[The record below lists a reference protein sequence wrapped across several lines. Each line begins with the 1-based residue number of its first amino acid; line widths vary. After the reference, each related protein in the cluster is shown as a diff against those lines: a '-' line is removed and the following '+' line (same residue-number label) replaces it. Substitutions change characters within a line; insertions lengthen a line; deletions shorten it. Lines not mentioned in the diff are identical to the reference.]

1 MPTGSTRNSLWWP
14 ILSIVALL
22 TACAGDEDA
31 QSPVTEPAAAP
42 AVISGTATY
51 RERMLLPPG
60 SQLEVG
66 LQDISLA
73 DVPAITLATQRIDD
87 PGAPPFKFQLE
98 YDPAAI
104 DPSHTYAV
112 RATVR
117 NDGRLM
123 FTTDTVYPVLT
134 RDAGTSVDLL
144 LVRVSEAPA
153 SAPLLGTRW
162 SLVAIGDERVAKKP
176 PPNDPHLL
184 LLAVGSSASG
194 NSGCNRFSG
203 SFASEGSGLTFGA
216 MISTLM
222 ACADPAV
229 NDLESRFLAAIA
241 SVDSFEIERRE
252 LHLKSRR
259 GGGADLCGDGALG
272 RVLGPVL
279 G

>member
-1 MPTGSTRNSLWWP
+1 VPIGSTRNSLWWP
-14 ILSIVALL
+14 ILSIAALL

-73 DVPAITLATQRIDD
+73 DVPAIILATQRIDD

-162 SLVAIGDERVAKKP
+162 SLVAVGDESIAKTP
-176 PPNDPHLL
+176 PPNDAHLQ
-184 LLAVGSSASG
+184 LLAVGGTASG

-203 SFASEGSGLTFGA
+203 SFTHDGDSLTFGPI
-216 MISTLM
+216 MTTRM

-229 NDLESRFLAAIA
+229 TDLETRFLEAMA
-241 SVDSFEIERRE
+241 SVDGFEIERRE
-252 LHLKSRR
+252 LRLKN
-259 GGGADLCGDGALG
+259 GETI
-272 RVLGPVL
+272 VLTFAVTERSAEY
-279 G
+279 